1 VLPEVLSVRDWLAC
15 LVARELA
22 KPIPDDGPDD
32 GPDEGT
38 IAGAAPM
45 GGAPA
50 PRFNTS

>member
-1 VLPEVLSVRDWLAC
+1 VLPEVLSVRDWLAR

-32 GPDEGT
+32 GT
-38 IAGAAPM
+38 IAGAVPM

-50 PRFNTS
+50 PQFNTS